1 MSTFVFVLVFVLL
14 GLGVLLI
21 ALSGGR
27 GGIGAALHSQSRG
40 SRKFATLG
48 FIVVLLALGA
58 GVPAAVIAAVKDRTD
73 DPAASLSGLTA
84 DEKRGQQLFG
94 TRCKL
99 CHTLK
104 ASNAVASV
112 GPNLDQLAPNYQLVL
127 TTINHGA
134 ANGNGQMPAQI
145 FTGRDA
151 QDVAKYVAKAVGASS
166 SSGG

>member
-1 MSTFVFVLVFVLL
+1 MSTFVFVLVFILL

-21 ALSGGR
+21 AMSGGR

-40 SRKFATLG
+40 SRKFATFG
-48 FIVVLLALGA
+48 FVVLLLALGG

-73 DPAASLSGLTA
+73 DPAASLSGLTP
-84 DEKRGQQLFG
+84 DEKRGQELFG
-94 TRCKL
+94 QRCDL

-112 GPNLDQLAPNYQLVL
+112 GPDLDTLAPNYQLVL
-127 TTINHGA
+127 TTIKNGQS
-134 ANGNGQMPAQI
+134 NGNGQMPAQI
-145 FTGRDA
+145 FTGKDA
-151 QDVAKYVAKAVGASS
+151 EDVAKYVAKAVGASG